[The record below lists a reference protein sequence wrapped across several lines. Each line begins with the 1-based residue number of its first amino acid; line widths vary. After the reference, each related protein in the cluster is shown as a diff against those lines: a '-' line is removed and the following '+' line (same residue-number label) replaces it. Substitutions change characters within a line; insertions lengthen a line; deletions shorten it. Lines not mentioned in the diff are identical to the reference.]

1 MNDYMKALHQRFFRE
16 PDFTEME
23 EDIENTRQKV
33 RDCLDREQRR
43 TLMHLVD
50 TQNLLR
56 EETSVASLTR
66 CAGASPAPASPL
78 PPMVRFVGIVIHSEV
93 LTSVTTMDRGCDRL
107 LWPAAWARN

>member
-1 MNDYMKALHQRFFRE
+1 MNDYMKALHRRFFRE

-23 EDIENTRQKV
+23 KDIENARQKV

-56 EETSVASLTR
+56 EETSVASFM
-66 CAGASPAPASPL
+66 AGFKLAW
-78 PPMVRFVGIVIHSEV
+78 GIARELETDGLYSFEQEEV
-93 LTSVTTMDRGCDRL
+93 QRSSRRDELGEE
-107 LWPAAWARN
+107 A